1 MEVSKYPLPNN
12 EMHESKVPK
21 EILEQYI
28 LTKRDIGVSRLKTIE
43 QDDKWQGYAILLN
56 QYHLVQ
62 SCYQIDTPFLF
73 EVVRCDYKYENTDNQ
88 IVIGNYLVPHFYLDS
103 YNSKYDNSHNIDE
116 IDVNDGVND
125 LCILLEQ
132 LPIKKENIHIG
143 FLGNGET
150 DKEIISSKYDTIR
163 AALSTRGYYY
173 DNQII
178 DDFGYFSWD
187 DSIYNT
193 VTVFIDL
200 INDEDMVNENI
211 FRFLRM
217 DYYPYKHWEDIGGKL
232 IYISFVHLKRYDKGI
247 TSVYNCLPEWMEIE
261 KPPYYLFPM
270 WFYYPTSSNVIVD
283 DKDWRIRRLIWNF
296 KGDSSKVSENEH
308 QVALEETIEKVIR
321 SIGCT
326 FGFDL
331 KQNIVFCCVPSSS
344 FESYKFRY
352 EEFTKQ
358 VCQRLNMINGYDIIH
373 YTSNSTPKH
382 LGGEG
387 RPKYDIKHSKI
398 SNKDVIIFD
407 DIYTTGYNMRLLSAK
422 LSNAGARVIG
432 GIVLGMTETDTYYED
447 YLKYKGYY
455 DRNNENLW

>member
-1 MEVSKYPLPNN
+1 MEIAKYPLPNKD
-12 EMHESKVPK
+12 MFESKVPK
-21 EILEQYI
+21 EILEQFI
-28 LTKRDIGVSRLKTIE
+28 LTKRNINVSHLESFEKE
-43 QDDKWQGYAILLN
+43 EKWEGYAILLN
-56 QYHLVQ
+56 QYHLVRY
-62 SCYQIDTPFLF
+62 CYQIETPLSL
-73 EVVRCDYKYENTDNQ
+73 EVVRCDYHYENTENQ
-88 IVIGNYLVPHFYLDS
+88 MVIGNYLVPHFYIDS
-103 YNSKYDNSHNIDE
+103 FNSKYDSSHNIDDIE
-116 IDVNDGVND
+116 SNNGVD
-125 LCILLEQ
+125 DICTLLKQ
-132 LPIKKENIHIG
+132 LPAKKENIHIG
-143 FLGNGET
+143 FLGYEEA
-150 DKEIISSKYDTIR
+150 DKKVISSKYDAIKE
-163 AALSTRGYYY
+163 ALSTKGYLF
-173 DNQII
+173 DNQTI
-178 DDFGYFSWD
+178 DDFGFFRWD
-187 DSIYNT
+187 DSISKT
-193 VTVFIDL
+193 ITVFIDL
-200 INDEDMVNENI
+200 INDEDRLYENI
-211 FRFLRM
+211 SRFLCM
-217 DYYPYKHWEDIGGKL
+217 EQNPYEHREDIGGKL
-232 IYISFVHLKRYDKGI
+232 IYISFLHKKKYDKSI
-247 TSVYNCLPEWMEIE
+247 ASVYNCLPEWMEID

-270 WFYYPTSSNVIVD
+270 WIYYPLSSNVIAD
-283 DKDWRIRRLIWNF
+283 EKDWAIRRLIWNF
-296 KGDSSKVSENEH
+296 KGNPSKVSEKEH
-308 QVALEETIEKVIR
+308 QIALEEVIEKVIE